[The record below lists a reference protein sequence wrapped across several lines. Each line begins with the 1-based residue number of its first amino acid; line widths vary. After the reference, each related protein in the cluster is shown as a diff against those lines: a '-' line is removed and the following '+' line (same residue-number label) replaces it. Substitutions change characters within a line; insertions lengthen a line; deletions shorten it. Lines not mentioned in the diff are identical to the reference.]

1 LDRYAARTEN
11 VGLVAASQEVGEV
24 SMGTGRLL
32 VRVVMFVDI
41 SGSSRLY
48 KELGDAAAVRRV
60 RACLGQLCQVVETHG
75 GRTIKNMGD
84 GLMCDF
90 AGADQALLAAE
101 AMQVAIAGEEG
112 ASQANLSIHV
122 GCHLGQVIENSG
134 DLFGDTVN
142 IAARIAGV
150 AGAGQIIATQQTVDA
165 LGPALQLSVRPLD
178 RVSVKGQ
185 TETVA
190 VFDYQW
196 GKHGDSTIV
205 GVPVAR
211 VDRWR
216 LKLARGRDEVWLDR
230 TSKPNSIVIGRH
242 PDCELTV
249 TDPAASRQ
257 HATIE
262 VRGDKFVL
270 VDHSVN
276 GTYVAWGATETCLK
290 REEMILPPRGR
301 LGLGSSTSAEGVTIL
316 AFSRET

>member
-1 LDRYAARTEN
+1 MST
-11 VGLVAASQEVGEV
+11 
-24 SMGTGRLL
+24 GTGKLI

-48 KELGDAAAVRRV
+48 KELGDAAAARRV
-60 RACLGQLCQVVETHG
+60 RACLGQLCHIVDEHD

-90 AGADQALLAAE
+90 SGADQALMAAE
-101 AMQVAIAGEEG
+101 AMQSAVAGEEG
-112 ASQANLSIHV
+112 RVQPNLSIHV
-122 GCHLGQVIENSG
+122 GCHLGQVIENAG

-142 IAARIAGV
+142 IASRIAGV
-150 AGAGQIIATQQTVDA
+150 AGAGQIIVTQETVDA
-165 LGPALQLSVRPLD
+165 LGPVLQLAVRPLD

-185 TETVA
+185 ADTVA

-196 GKHGDSTIV
+196 GRHGEATIV
-205 GVPVAR
+205 GLPAAK
-211 VDRWR
+211 VDRSR
-216 LKLARGRDEVWLDR
+216 LRLARGPDEVWLDR
-230 TSKPNSIVIGRH
+230 TSKPNSIVLGRH
-242 PDCELTV
+242 PGCELTV
-249 TDPAASRQ
+249 ADPAASRQ

-262 VRGDKFVL
+262 ARGDKFVL

-301 LGLGSSTSAEGVTIL
+301 LGLGSSTLAEGVTIL

>member
-1 LDRYAARTEN
+1 MST
-11 VGLVAASQEVGEV
+11 
-24 SMGTGRLL
+24 GTGRLL
-32 VRVVMFVDI
+32 VRAVMFVDI

-48 KELGDAAAVRRV
+48 RELGDAAAARRV
-60 RACLGQLCQVVETHG
+60 RACLGQLCQIIEAHG
-75 GRTIKNMGD
+75 GRTVKNMGN

-90 AGADQALLAAE
+90 DAADQALLAAE
-101 AMQVAIAGEEG
+101 AMQVAVAGEE
-112 ASQANLSIHV
+112 AANQPNLSIHV
-122 GCHLGQVIENSG
+122 GCHLGQVIENAG

-150 AGAGQIIATQQTVDA
+150 AGAGQIIATQPTVDA
-165 LGPALQLSVRPLD
+165 LGPAMQLAIRPLD

-185 TETVA
+185 TDTVA

-196 GKHGDSTIV
+196 GKHGEATIV
-205 GVPVAR
+205 GKPAAR

-216 LKLARGRDEVWLDR
+216 LKLARGGEEVWLDR
-230 TSKPNSIVIGRH
+230 TSKPNTIVLGRH

-249 TDPAASRQ
+249 PDPAASRQ

-276 GTYVAWGATETCLK
+276 GTYVAWGTIETCLK

-301 LGLGSSTSAEGVTIL
+301 LGLGASTSAEGVTIL

>member
-1 LDRYAARTEN
+1 MTT
-11 VGLVAASQEVGEV
+11 
-24 SMGTGRLL
+24 GTGRVV

-48 KELGDAAAVRRV
+48 KELGDSAASRRV
-60 RACLGQLCQVVETHG
+60 RGCLSQLCNVIEEHG
-75 GRTIKNMGD
+75 GRVVKNMGD
-84 GLMCDF
+84 GVMCDF
-90 AGADQALLAAE
+90 PGADQALLAAE
-101 AMQVAIAGEEG
+101 AMQMAVAGDETNQQ
-112 ASQANLSIHV
+112 SNLSIHV
-122 GCHLGQVIENSG
+122 GCHLGQVIENAG

-150 AGAGQIIATQQTVDA
+150 AAAGQIIVTEETANA
-165 LGPALQLSVRPLD
+165 LGPVMQSSVRPLD

-185 TETVA
+185 ADTVA

-196 GKHGDSTIV
+196 GRRGDATIV
-205 GVPVAR
+205 ALPVAKI
-211 VDRWR
+211 DRSR
-216 LKLARGRDEVWLDR
+216 LRLARGRDEVWLDR
-230 TSKPNSIVIGRH
+230 TSKPNSIVLGRH
-242 PDCELTV
+242 PGCEMTV
-249 TDPAASRQ
+249 SDPAASRQ

-301 LGLGSSTSAEGVTIL
+301 LGLGSSTLAEGVTIL

>member
-1 LDRYAARTEN
+1 MSA
-11 VGLVAASQEVGEV
+11 
-24 SMGTGRLL
+24 GTGRLL
-32 VRVVMFVDI
+32 VRAVMFVDI

-48 KELGDAAAVRRV
+48 KEVGDAAAVRRV
-60 RACLGQLCQVVETHG
+60 RACLGQLCQIIEAQG

-84 GLMCDF
+84 GLLCDF
-90 AGADQALLAAE
+90 AAADQALLAAE
-101 AMQVAIAGEEG
+101 AMQLAIAGQES
-112 ASQANLSIHV
+112 ASQPNLSIHV
-122 GCHLGQVIENSG
+122 GCHLGQVIENAG

-142 IAARIAGV
+142 IAARIAGL
-150 AGAGQIIATQQTVDA
+150 AAAGQIIATQQTVDT
-165 LGPALQLSVRPLD
+165 LGAALQLAVRPLD

-196 GKHGDSTIV
+196 GKHGDAATLV
-205 GVPVAR
+205 GVPAAR
-211 VDRWR
+211 ADRWR
-216 LKLARGRDEVWLDR
+216 LKLARGGDEVWLDR
-230 TSKPNSIVIGRH
+230 TSKPNTIVLGRH

-249 TDPAASRQ
+249 PDPSASRQ

-276 GTYVAWGATETCLK
+276 GTYVAWGTTETCLK

-301 LGLGSSTSAEGVTIL
+301 LGLGLSTSAEGVTIL